1 MYKKPC
7 TQRHYASEQYLL
19 PADEVETNRL
29 DYQHLFTFKT
39 FENRLSIAPIDLKSG
54 DRVLE
59 SAAGT
64 GIWAI
69 DFFEENRKND
79 VLLDIECIDI
89 CDKQFRKNRPFGVH
103 FSIHSVTDLP
113 AEWSSTFSYVY
124 QRLITYALNESLWRK
139 SLSELFRVL
148 LPGGWVE
155 LMEVESQTY
164 HIHVGPCSTKL
175 QSLIFETLARKGVI
189 MNLAQHL
196 SAVLKTIGF
205 VDIQCEAR
213 QVRIGRSGE
222 KVYRSSDFAN
232 FVRGLK
238 RDVVKNGMNGT
249 EEEYEDLVRGA
260 EREWD
265 NSDANKAS
273 FTIFTILAR
282 KP

>member
-103 FSIHSVTDLP
+103 FFHPFGDGPPSGM
-113 AEWSSTFSYVY
+113 E
-124 QRLITYALNESLWRK
+124 RLWRK